1 MTYNVLFLCTG
12 NSARS
17 IMAEAL
23 ATQLGNGRFTGFSAG
38 SHPTGKV
45 NPFAIEKLDSIGYPT
60 YGLRSKSWDEFA
72 SPQAPRM
79 DFIVTVCDNAAGE
92 LCPTWPGRPATA
104 HWGFED
110 PAAAEG
116 SDDDKRAAFDL
127 VFGQIRQRVA
137 AFVQLPLERMDA
149 SVVQSALR
157 AIGEAAV

>member
-1 MTYNVLFLCTG
+1 
-12 NSARS
+12 
-17 IMAEAL
+17 
-23 ATQLGNGRFTGFSAG
+23 
-38 SHPTGKV
+38 
-45 NPFAIEKLDSIGYPT
+45 
-60 YGLRSKSWDEFA
+60 
-72 SPQAPRM
+72 M
-79 DFIVTVCDNAAGE
+79 DFIITVCDNAAGE
-92 LCPTWPGRPATA
+92 VCPVWPGRPATA